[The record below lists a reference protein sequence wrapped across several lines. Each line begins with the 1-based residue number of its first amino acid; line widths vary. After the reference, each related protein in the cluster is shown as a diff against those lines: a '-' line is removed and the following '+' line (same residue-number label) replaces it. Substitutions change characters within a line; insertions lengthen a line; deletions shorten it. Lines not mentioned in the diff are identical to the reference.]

1 MKVFGKIF
9 EEIQMREALKRKKK
23 LGGGGG
29 SENDFHAS
37 TSQLEF
43 AQRESLKIDFLCT
56 LLIAIL
62 H

>member
-1 MKVFGKIF
+1 
-9 EEIQMREALKRKKK
+9 MRKALKRKKNVFFW
-23 LGGGGG
+23 GGGGG

-43 AQRESLKIDFLCT
+43 AQRASLKIDFLCT
-56 LLIAIL
+56 LLIATIL